1 MKQFVMQSVHAE
13 EVVVQMMKMYGDFGK
28 FTNNGGNV
36 FYESNIGKKI
46 QGELWAE
53 INVYASGYHAAIDEL
68 AALRAERDELREALE
83 TIADPKNWREQNGEI
98 VWNDCE
104 GNEFIPEHAQEI
116 ARAVLAKHEAA
127 K

>member
-1 MKQFVMQSVHAE
+1 MQSVHAE

-53 INVYASGYHAAIDEL
+53 INVYASGYHAAIDDL

-83 TIADPKNWREQNGEI
+83 AFMPVVVDYRKENMDNTAMVKAY
-98 VWNDCE
+98 VK
-104 GNEFIPEHAQEI
+104 A
-116 ARAVLAKHEAA
+116 AAVLAKYEVT

>member
-53 INVYASGYHAAIDEL
+53 INIYAAGYHAAIDEL

-83 TIADPKNWREQNGEI
+83 EIANGRYGKSVAVKN
-98 VWNDCE
+98 
-104 GNEFIPEHAQEI
+104 I
-116 ARAVLAKHEAA
+116 ARAVLAKYAGKKE
-127 K
+127 